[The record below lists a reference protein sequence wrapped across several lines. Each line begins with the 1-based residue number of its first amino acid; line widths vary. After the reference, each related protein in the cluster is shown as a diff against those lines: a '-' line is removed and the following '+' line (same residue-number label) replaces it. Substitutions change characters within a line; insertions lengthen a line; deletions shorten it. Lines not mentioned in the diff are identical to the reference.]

1 LRDFAEIFDLGPT
14 YFSAHSN
21 QISKEDFLNEVI
33 KVDFGLYE
41 SCKFS
46 FYAMM
51 ALKPDSDD
59 SEREAILSS
68 LNYNHNIEAYINDH
82 LEEEEVFY
90 VIQKHFFDG
99 WS

>member
-1 LRDFAEIFDLGPT
+1 
-14 YFSAHSN
+14 
-21 QISKEDFLNEVI
+21 
-33 KVDFGLYE
+33 
-41 SCKFS
+41 
-46 FYAMM
+46 MM